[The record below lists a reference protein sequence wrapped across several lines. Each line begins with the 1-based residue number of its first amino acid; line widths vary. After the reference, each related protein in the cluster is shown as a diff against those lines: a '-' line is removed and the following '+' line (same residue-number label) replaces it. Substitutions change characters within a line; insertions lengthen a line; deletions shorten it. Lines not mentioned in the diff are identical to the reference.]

1 MKARSKLLEN
11 PSLGQQIL
19 IGPNFCGPR
28 PPALPKITTKIDHKL
43 GLLADYNSMAC
54 ALDLLYE
61 AAEAGD
67 VAASEELR
75 LLSLRAVELADQFA
89 VSKQKAKAVRP

>member
-1 MKARSKLLEN
+1 M
-11 PSLGQQIL
+11 
-19 IGPNFCGPR
+19 
-28 PPALPKITTKIDHKL
+28 TKIDHEL
-43 GLLADYNSMAC
+43 GLVTDFNSMAA
-54 ALDLLYE
+54 ALNVLYE

-89 VSKQKAKAVRP
+89 MPTQKVG